1 MFWLWNNLLT
11 IYLHIYI
18 DIYGH
23 RLLYWEARK
32 LDTSPGMLAPAPRR
46 QKLPSGKTHGDWSN
60 EMGRNRETIGKTIG
74 KWWFNGE
81 NSLFQWAFLIAVL
94 NYQRISWISTVQIEA
109 KWGLNPQNIWD
120 RMWTAWGYEWFCW
133 IPGLSLEGLYRLFSQ
148 HIQNQRWESGS
159 PNPEN
164 ILIWQIFEIWTRQ
177 DMYNW
182 EPLRTRK
189 RAFVTGLKG
198 TEKFRTGFLAVILSG
213 GSPVSFS

>member
-1 MFWLWNNLLT
+1 MGKLT
-11 IYLHIYI
+11 ISMAIFN
-18 DIYGH
+18 
-23 RLLYWEARK
+23 
-32 LDTSPGMLAPAPRR
+32 SCV
-46 QKLPSGKTHGDWSN
+46 KLPKD
-60 EMGRNRETIGKTIG
+60 KL
-74 KWWFNGE
+74 K
-81 NSLFQWAFLIAVL
+81 
-94 NYQRISWISTVQIEA
+94 ISTVQIEA
-109 KWGLNPQNIWD
+109 TWGWNPQNIWD

-148 HIQNQRWESGS
+148 HIQNQRWESRS

-213 GSPVSFS
+213 GSPVFFPRTPFWIQISCQLETGRNDQQLWFPGSKGLSDTCSRFWNFQYFMSSLDLQTLDDEGSGLPQKFRDKRWAPQV